1 MGEYEII
8 DGGQEQYT
16 ETTEI
21 VEEVVEPVI
30 DYTPVI
36 YEGIN
41 SIITI
46 ILFSAFA
53 ILGFFSAIQIFGRTK
68 S

>member
-1 MGEYEII
+1 MPDYEII

-36 YEGIN
+36 YEGASYI
-41 SIITI
+41 STI
-46 ILFSAFA
+46 ILFAVFV
-53 ILGFFSAIQIFGRTK
+53 ILGFFSAIQLFGRTR